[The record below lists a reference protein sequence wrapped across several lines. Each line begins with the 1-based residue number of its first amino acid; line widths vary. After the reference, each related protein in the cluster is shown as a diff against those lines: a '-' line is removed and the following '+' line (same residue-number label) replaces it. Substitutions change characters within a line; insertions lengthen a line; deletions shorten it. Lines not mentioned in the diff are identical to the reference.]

1 MLPELEQKL
10 DALPASPGVYL
21 FKGRAGEML
30 YIGKARSLKSRVR
43 SYFQASTSDTRF
55 FISFLSRELGDIETV
70 VVATEKEA
78 ALLENTLIKQH
89 QPRYNV
95 KLRDDKEYLSL
106 RLDPKAK
113 WPRLEVVR
121 RPERDGALYFGPY
134 HSATSA
140 RSTLRLVNRHFQL
153 RTCTDTELDARRR
166 PCLQFQI
173 KRCLAPCVHEVDGT
187 RYGEQVEGVAMF
199 LDGRHDE
206 LIQALQGRMKEAAGE
221 QAYERA
227 AEYRD
232 QLRAIERV
240 REQNRVAVIENKD
253 QDVFGLF
260 HRADLAEVAVLQVRA
275 GKLTSVRTFALRDA
289 RLPDDELM
297 SQFLSE
303 YYGPGTFIPSE
314 LLLPVEIEAM
324 EGLEELYSE
333 VKGRSVKVLVPKK
346 GPRAELVQMARDNA
360 SHAFTEKA
368 RAKEDLEA
376 RLGLVQQKLRLPKLP
391 RHIECVDVSHTG
403 GTDTVACVVSLRDG
417 QPDKRGYKS
426 FHVKRVSGGDD
437 YGAMYEVLSRR
448 LKRGREGENGWELPD
463 LLVVDGG
470 RGQLN
475 VASRVLQ
482 DLGMDLPVAG
492 LAKEKAN
499 VLGEK
504 LVDRIYLPGQ
514 KNPIELRESHAALSM
529 LAVARD
535 EAHRASNALRLKV
548 GKKKRLSSRLDEVR
562 GIGAKTRA
570 RLLRAF
576 GSVRAVEEADEAAL
590 RSAGAT
596 VAQARSII
604 SALHGPKSPEAV
616 VKPAPGEVVR
626 AIEQEDDAFVH
637 SEDWAVSN
645 AFDERAP
652 DSSETDHLGEAI
664 EDELNVE
671 AIDSRNVSD
680 AQDASDSDA
689 RELQ

>member
-1 MLPELEQKL
+1 MSPELEQKL
-10 DALPASPGVYL
+10 EALPASPGVYL
-21 FKGRAGEML
+21 FKGQGGEIL
-30 YIGKARSLKSRVR
+30 YVGKARSLKSRVR
-43 SYFQASTSDTRF
+43 SYFQANTSDTRF
-55 FISFLSRELGDIETV
+55 FISILSRDLTDIETV
-70 VVATEKEA
+70 VVSTEKEA

-106 RLDPKAK
+106 RLDPKAS

-153 RTCTDTELDARRR
+153 RTCTDTELAARRR
-166 PCLQFQI
+166 PCLQYQI
-173 KRCLAPCVHEVDGT
+173 KRCLAPCVHDVDST

-206 LIQALQGRMKEAAGE
+206 LIQALEIRMKDASR
-221 QAYERA
+221 QFAYERA
-227 AEYRD
+227 AEHRD

-275 GKLTSVRTFALRDA
+275 GKLTNVRTFALRDA

-297 SQFLSE
+297 GQFLSE
-303 YYGPGTFIPSE
+303 YYAPGTFIPSE

-324 EGLEELYSE
+324 EGLQEIYSE
-333 VKGRSVKVLVPKK
+333 LKGRSVKVLVPKK
-346 GPRAELVQMARDNA
+346 GPRADLVQMARDNA
-360 SHAFTEKA
+360 SHAFNEKA
-368 RAKEDLEA
+368 RAKQDLET
-376 RLGLVQQKLRLPKLP
+376 RLGVVQQKLRLPKLP
-391 RHIECVDVSHTG
+391 RHIECIDVSHTG
-403 GTDTVACVVSLRDG
+403 GTDTVACIVSLRDG
-417 QPDKRGYKS
+417 QPDRRGYKS

-448 LKRGREGENGWELPD
+448 LKRGRENESGWELPD

-482 DLGMDLPVAG
+482 DLSVNLPIAG

-514 KNPIELRESHAALSM
+514 KNPIELRESHASLSM

-535 EAHRASNALRLKV
+535 EAHRASNALRMKV

-562 GIGAKTRA
+562 GIGKKTRA

-576 GSVRAVEEADEAAL
+576 GSLRAVEEADEAAL

-596 VAQARSII
+596 VAQARAIVA
-604 SALHGPKSPEAV
+604 ALQGPKTPDDVIKPEA
-616 VKPAPGEVVR
+616 GEVLR
-626 AIEQEDDAFVH
+626 AVEQEEDAFVH
-637 SEDWAVSN
+637 SEDWAIAN
-645 AFDERAP
+645 AFDEGAAHSAEEAA
-652 DSSETDHLGEAI
+652 DSAEHEEGVRHAL
-664 EDELNVE
+664 ED
-671 AIDSRNVSD
+671 D
-680 AQDASDSDA
+680 ALEDDQPASGTP
-689 RELQ
+689 Q